1 MVVASE
7 LVKPDGSVHPLDENG
22 RDTLMLSA
30 EDAAALPLLPCSIT
44 ELPVGTDGTFSGTTS
59 ASLNTPPQPGLYC
72 FSILYI
78 SASASTL
85 TDCTLTIQ

>member
-1 MVVASE
+1 MVASE
-7 LVKPDGSVHPLDENG
+7 LVKPDGIVHPLDENG
-22 RDTLMLSA
+22 RETLVPSA
-30 EDAAALPLLPCSIT
+30 EDAATLPLLPCSIT
-44 ELPVGTDGTFSGTTS
+44 EFPVGTDGTFSETTS

-72 FSILYI
+72 FSILYS